1 MFESPP
7 GEITK
12 RTMSTLPERRRAR
25 RYTVALPLRVVKLRS
40 RKVDVSGE
48 TCNVSSGGALF
59 VMGGAPP
66 AEGTEI
72 EFRLTMRGAAQLHC
86 KGRVA
91 RIQETV
97 GSGTFGI
104 AATIER
110 YRFIRADA
118 Q

>member
-1 MFESPP
+1 MFENPL
-7 GEITK
+7 GEVIK
-12 RTMSTLPERRRAR
+12 RTMTSLPERRRAR
-25 RYTVALPLRVVKLRS
+25 RYSVALPLRVVKLRT

-59 VMGGAPP
+59 VIGGAPP
-66 AEGTEI
+66 VEGTEI
-72 EFRLTMRGAAQLHC
+72 EFRLTMRGSAQLHC
-86 KGRVA
+86 KGRVT

-97 GSGTFGI
+97 GSGTFGV

-110 YRFIRADA
+110 YRFIRPDA